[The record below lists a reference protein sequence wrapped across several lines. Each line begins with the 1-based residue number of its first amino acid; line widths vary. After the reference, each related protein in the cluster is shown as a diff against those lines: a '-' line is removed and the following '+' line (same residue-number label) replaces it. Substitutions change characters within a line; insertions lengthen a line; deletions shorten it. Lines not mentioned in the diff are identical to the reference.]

1 MPDIRTSL
9 AQEKA
14 INHFLGPAM
23 VIAGPGSGK
32 TFVLTRRIQAL
43 IQRYKVSPDKIC
55 VITFT
60 KAAANEMRER
70 YLLLDNSS
78 YQVTFGTFHSIFFQ
92 LLKDKYSNLK
102 ILDNPLKS
110 KIIKQLHEELQ
121 VKNNSFSLTYSD
133 ISGYISEYK
142 NGNTQSKLV
151 PEEFKEYIL
160 KTYNN
165 YVHDYNCIDLDD
177 FASMLYN
184 EFEKDKSF
192 LNNCQKKYDFVL
204 VDEFQDIN
212 LAQYNCVKLLCPKNL
227 YGVGDDD
234 QSIYKFR
241 GSFPGIMK
249 QFFEDFDNAAKYEL
263 FDNYRSA
270 REIVKESIKIIN
282 QNSDR
287 FKKAIS
293 AHSTENGVVE
303 ICSFSS
309 KQEEIRK
316 AISIIQT
323 FPEENLSEIAMLFR
337 TSMDIQP
344 YIREFKKENIPFI
357 SNTKTYNLYKHPL
370 AKAIIAYFMF
380 ANNPGDVNS
389 FITIMNIPNRFIS
402 TKALNREFV
411 DKASLYAY
419 YNNNRKMIQSLDK
432 LFADIRK
439 IKGYP
444 SFLAL
449 KYILKNVGVY
459 NHFYFENGVLKED
472 DIELYD
478 QIINEFSELSKK
490 SNNQTEFL
498 NNIQIQALLY
508 DQMNVE
514 KRESTANGVKLL
526 TMHASKGLE
535 FDTVIIPNCNERSI
549 PSRKAVTN
557 DAIEE
562 ERRLFYVAVTRAK
575 KQLYILYTK
584 EGKKYIKSRF
594 L

>member
-142 NGNTQSKLV
+142 NGNTQSNLV

-184 EFEKDKSF
+184 ELKKDKSF

-212 LAQYNCVKLLCPKNL
+212 LALL
-227 YGVGDDD
+227 
-234 QSIYKFR
+234 
-241 GSFPGIMK
+241 
-249 QFFEDFDNAAKYEL
+249 
-263 FDNYRSA
+263 
-270 REIVKESIKIIN
+270 
-282 QNSDR
+282 
-287 FKKAIS
+287 
-293 AHSTENGVVE
+293 
-303 ICSFSS
+303 
-309 KQEEIRK
+309 
-316 AISIIQT
+316 
-323 FPEENLSEIAMLFR
+323 
-337 TSMDIQP
+337 
-344 YIREFKKENIPFI
+344 
-357 SNTKTYNLYKHPL
+357 
-370 AKAIIAYFMF
+370 
-380 ANNPGDVNS
+380 
-389 FITIMNIPNRFIS
+389 
-402 TKALNREFV
+402 
-411 DKASLYAY
+411 
-419 YNNNRKMIQSLDK
+419 
-432 LFADIRK
+432 
-439 IKGYP
+439 
-444 SFLAL
+444 
-449 KYILKNVGVY
+449 
-459 NHFYFENGVLKED
+459 
-472 DIELYD
+472 
-478 QIINEFSELSKK
+478 
-490 SNNQTEFL
+490 
-498 NNIQIQALLY
+498 
-508 DQMNVE
+508 
-514 KRESTANGVKLL
+514 
-526 TMHASKGLE
+526 
-535 FDTVIIPNCNERSI
+535 
-549 PSRKAVTN
+549 
-557 DAIEE
+557 
-562 ERRLFYVAVTRAK
+562 
-575 KQLYILYTK
+575 
-584 EGKKYIKSRF
+584 
-594 L
+594 